1 MNLGEE
7 LKVDRPPKK
16 YERNWGILV
25 DLLPVILACVMVC
38 LLTWSKMKDSTME
51 QKNIILMF
59 SATCAAVLMIAAAAF
74 YASRRAARKTYI
86 RVCRMGISGVAQ
98 VAGIRN
104 QEFSLPYGEIRK
116 VNTRADQLVITTRE
130 GKLTMPLQEFEE
142 TKDLIRSLM
151 G

>member
-51 QKNIILMF
+51 QKDIILML
-59 SATCAAVLMIAAAAF
+59 SATCAATLMIAAAAF
-74 YASRRAARKTYI
+74 YASRRAARKSF
-86 RVCRMGISGVAQ
+86 VEVFP
-98 VAGIRN
+98 V
-104 QEFSLPYGEIRK
+104 LP
-116 VNTRADQLVITTRE
+116 VTATT
-130 GKLTMPLQEFEE
+130 GTCDF
-142 TKDLIRSLM
+142 IRSQCASCCTNKTPSSATI
-151 G
+151 